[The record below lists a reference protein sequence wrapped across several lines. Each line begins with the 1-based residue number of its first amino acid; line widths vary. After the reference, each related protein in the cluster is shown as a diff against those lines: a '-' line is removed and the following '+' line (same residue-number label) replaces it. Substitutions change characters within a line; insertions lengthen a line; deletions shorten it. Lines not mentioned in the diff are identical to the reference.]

1 MKHILLTILI
11 SFITVSVN
19 ATENLLSK
27 DYIGTWVT
35 HGRTSVKG
43 EKQILII
50 NQDNSSYFERKFDD
64 NNQQFNSPVSLFAQQ
79 DDLLIIKYN
88 NKDNELRYKLVLS
101 GWRSGEIYAI
111 YGFMY
116 MYSDGK
122 QFNGLPVSF
131 RKL

>member
-1 MKHILLTILI
+1 MKKIITIFLFFA
-11 SFITVSVN
+11 FIAPVYS
-19 ATENLLSK
+19 AENLLST

-43 EKQILII
+43 EKQKLII
-50 NQDNSSYFERKFDD
+50 NKDDSSYFERNFDK
-64 NNQQFNSPVSLFAQQ
+64 NNQKFNSPAALFSHQE
-79 DDLLIIKYN
+79 DLLIIKYN

-101 GWRSGEIYAI
+101 GWRSGETYAL

-131 RKL
+131 RRQ